1 MAINKGYQ
9 RYKQNSVLT
18 ASPEELTLMLY
29 DGCLKFMRQAKLFI
43 EEKDVEKAHNAII
56 KAENIIDELNITL
69 KMDYP
74 IAKALRPL
82 YTFILEKLYEANM
95 TKDIAVIDEVYPM
108 VEDLRNTWKEA
119 MRRAKIERKTGKK
132 ILATEG
138 SIATPIQEIVK

>member
-43 EEKDVEKAHNAII
+43 DENNIEKAHNAII
-56 KAENIIDELNITL
+56 KAENIIDELNLTL
-69 KMDYP
+69 KMEYP
-74 IAKALRPL
+74 VSKALRPL

-95 TKDIAVIDEVYPM
+95 TKDASIIDEVYPM

-132 ILATEG
+132 ILG
-138 SIATPIQEIVK
+138 SEQSMTAPIQEIVK